1 MYPQHDLLNLCSSTV
16 NWLHIK
22 HRLSSRIFFFKSC
35 VLQMFVVVIHTVK
48 LRMCPQH
55 DLLNLCSSTVNWL
68 HIKHRLS
75 CRIFFAVVSVICG

>member
-1 MYPQHDLLNLCSSTV
+1 MY
-16 NWLHIK
+16 
-22 HRLSSRIFFFKSC
+22 
-35 VLQMFVVVIHTVK
+35 
-48 LRMCPQH
+48 PQH